1 MRIVLFWLFI
11 IGLQVVLL
19 NHLDLSA
26 YLIPQVFILLL
37 IKLPLN
43 INKMYQVLI
52 AFGLGLLMDMFTS
65 TPGIHASACLWL
77 IIIRI
82 GLLSGQD
89 LKEHEANKATF
100 SANTAGLA
108 PFMYTTIILV
118 FFYHLYIFWLESI
131 GALNWSL
138 WLTTFIVSSIS
149 ALTVMGIIEYLS
161 FTNYDE

>member
-1 MRIVLFWLFI
+1 MRKVFFWLFI
-11 IGLQVVLL
+11 IALQVVLF

-37 IKLPLN
+37 IKLALH

-52 AFGLGLLMDMFTS
+52 AFSLGLLLDMFTS

-89 LKEHEANKATF
+89 LKEHEANKAEF
-100 SANTAGLA
+100 SVITAGLA
-108 PFMYTTIILV
+108 PFVYSTLILV
-118 FFYHLYIFWLESI
+118 FFYHFYVFWLESI

-138 WLTTFIVSSIS
+138 WLTTSVISSIS
-149 ALTVMGIIEYLS
+149 ALTVMGILEYLS
-161 FTNYDE
+161 FTHYNE